1 MDAKYI
7 RPKRRLDLR
16 SAEAWADWVQVWV
29 MSTWQ
34 VLHVVA
40 DWGFMVLRRSGGGVY
55 AEAARDKTSRAR
67 HLLDGIERT
76 RIKVTGWYPDPRKRG
91 KERRGTRW
99 RGS

>member
-34 VLHVVA
+34 LLHVVA
-40 DWGFMVLRRSGGGVY
+40 DWGFMVLRRSGGGV
-55 AEAARDKTSRAR
+55 
-67 HLLDGIERT
+67 
-76 RIKVTGWYPDPRKRG
+76 
-91 KERRGTRW
+91 
-99 RGS
+99 